1 MIPPF
6 QQTVMPANIPNEQ
19 KQIFQEKMQSRPPQQ
34 ETKPTISLEYF
45 QPPPKK
51 PPMGVDPNQ
60 ALLNRMYQPMP
71 FAAPPMFPVGGP
83 YGCMNWMYPQGGY
96 MTPPVVV
103 KNYTI
108 ETDGVN
114 GDHKR
119 LAMIYEDVLPQRK
132 FAPSYT
138 TLGERLNDY
147 QFIRATIF
155 NNADGKDIDL
165 HGMSTNSLNS
175 FIKVDVGDVNP
186 FNSYKHS
193 VNPYRGLP
201 YGFLL
206 FRSCYPIKHVER
218 TGLVGCAKNSTAV
231 NIRVYKMTEGSFYVN
246 QINKGSF
253 FEFDEW
259 REVAFYE
266 YIKKTILE
274 KKICPNFPVMY
285 GYFISINSLID
296 YNKITGTGEEPGP
309 RNGLYTG
316 LRQAKNFDGLQQGL
330 IIQSNCNDEPGPAIE
345 PAKAEYVPIGGRAPN
360 TQTQVSSALQ
370 KQTGGQIPRIPVVI
384 VNNPEQSRVLPR
396 LSQPIPLLVSKA
408 ENSGATYVSM
418 DGKVEANI
426 NMSAERQPMLSFN
439 QSNYG
444 KLLESQKLLEKQK
457 TITTMD
463 GNKQIIQANPDAYLG
478 KSLVVLTES
487 PTHSVFS
494 WASKIYQTMAN
505 VHEMI
510 NRGVHTE
517 EEWTNVFFQIMIG
530 LHVMQIN
537 NLYIDNFKLERNVF
551 IKDLALR
558 GTQTDYWKYKIEGV
572 DYYIPNLG
580 YLVLIDSNY
589 RDLDITHDTKFT
601 QQNKS
606 HKLNGKFFGENKSDE
621 EIRARAFDMF
631 KACFDSN
638 MFGPDF
644 TRFGGVPP
652 PSPIIDMLGKIM
664 GEISIDKEKLIGPYI
679 LRHMKSFLH
688 NRVGTYLKESEV
700 ANKRNDNVGNFKKG
714 EMVILE
720 EGNSKFRF
728 VLYVGVNNGMATII
742 TKEKYDDKGYIEK
755 HNVPATGLFGYLQTE
770 PIQQI
775 YKPNEQN
782 LGEENLLE
790 TYIISN

>member
-1 MIPPF
+1 
-6 QQTVMPANIPNEQ
+6 MPSNIPNEQ
-19 KQIFQEKMQSRPPQQ
+19 KQIFQEKMQNRPPQQ
-34 ETKPTISLEYF
+34 EIKPTISLEYY
-45 QPPPKK
+45 QPQPKK
-51 PPMGVDPNQ
+51 PPVGVDQNQ

-71 FAAPPMFPVGGP
+71 FIAPPMFPGGSP
-83 YGCMNWMYPQGGY
+83 YGCFNGMYPPGGY

-108 ETDGVN
+108 QTDGIN

-132 FAPSYT
+132 FTPSYT

-155 NNADGKDIDL
+155 NNSDGKDIDL

-193 VNPYRGLP
+193 LNPYKGLA

-218 TGLVGCAKNSTAV
+218 TGLVGCAKNSTAL
-231 NIRVYKMTEGSFYVN
+231 NIRVYKMLEGSFYVN
-246 QINKGSF
+246 KINKGSF

-274 KKICPNFPVMY
+274 KKICPNFPTMY
-285 GYFISINSLID
+285 GYFISMNSLID
-296 YNKITGTGEEPGP
+296 YDKIIGTPDEPGQM
-309 RNGLYTG
+309 NNAYTG
-316 LRQAKNFDGLQQGL
+316 LRPTRHFNGLQEGL
-330 IIQSNCNDEPGPAIE
+330 IVKSNCNDDTYTPP
-345 PAKAEYVPIGGRAPN
+345 PKTEYVSVGGKQS
-360 TQTQVSSALQ
+360 TSL
-370 KQTGGQIPRIPVVI
+370 QTGGNIPRIPVVI
-384 VNNPEQSRVLPR
+384 TNNPDQSLVLPR
-396 LSQPIPLLVSKA
+396 VSQQIPLLISK
-408 ENSGATYVSM
+408 ELKPGANYIST
-418 DGKVEANI
+418 DGKIEANI
-426 NMSAERQPMLSFN
+426 NMGSQREPILSFN
-439 QSNYG
+439 QSEYS
-444 KLLESQKLLEKQK
+444 KLLDRQKLLEKQK
-457 TITTMD
+457 TIVTID

-478 KSLVVLTES
+478 KSLVILTES

-494 WASKIYQTMAN
+494 WASKIYQTVGN
-505 VHEMI
+505 VYEMI

-517 EEWTNVFFQIMIG
+517 EEWTNVFFQIMVG

-537 NLYIDNFKLERNVF
+537 NLYFDNFKLERNVF
-551 IKDLALR
+551 IKDLPLR
-558 GTQTDYWKYKIEGV
+558 GTQTDFWKYKIEGV

-580 YLVLIDSNY
+580 YLVILDSNY
-589 RDLDITHDTKFT
+589 RDLDITQDVKFT
-601 QQNKS
+601 QQNKN
-606 HKLNGKFFGENKSDE
+606 HKLNGNFFGENKSDE
-621 EIRARAFDMF
+621 EIKSKAFDMF

-638 MFGPDF
+638 IFGPDF

-652 PSPIIDMLGKIM
+652 PSKVIDMLGKIM
-664 GEISIDKEKLIGPYI
+664 GEAAIDPNKLIGPYI
-679 LRHMKSFLH
+679 LKHMKMFLH
-688 NRVGTYLKESEV
+688 NRVGTYLKESEIS
-700 ANKRNDNVGNFKKG
+700 NKRNDAVGNFKKG

-720 EGNSKFRF
+720 EGNGKYKF
-728 VLYVGVNNGMATII
+728 VLYVGTNDRMANII
-742 TKEKYDDKGYIEK
+742 TKKKYDDKDYDQED
-755 HNVPATGLFGYLQTE
+755 VPVTALLGYLQTE

-790 TYIISN
+790 TYIIPT